1 MRADPCALA
10 DAVGSRLTLRG
21 AEFQSGGGP
30 MGWVRVTIPGHS
42 DSSPVFCPI
51 VSFEDDMVV
60 CDQLPSDVRFT
71 PTVDLTVR
79 CCG

>member
-1 MRADPCALA
+1 
-10 DAVGSRLTLRG
+10 
-21 AEFQSGGGP
+21 
-30 MGWVRVTIPGHS
+30 MGWVRVTIPGHG

-79 CCG
+79 